1 MDLDTKEQRLR
12 EEVAGRGSLLIAFSG
27 GVDSSLLAAIAREV
41 LGDRCRAVF
50 LESPLVSRAEIQG
63 ARQAAA
69 DLGIPLEMIPLPVLE
84 EEAVLKNPPD
94 RCYHCRKLSARI
106 LKERA
111 RELGLACVADGAS
124 ASDLG
129 EHRPGI
135 RAAGEEG
142 ILHPLM
148 EAGLTKEQ
156 IRAIARR
163 RGYGFWNRPSAA
175 CLASRIPY
183 GEELSTVK
191 LRMIEGAE
199 ELLHALGFGQVRVRL
214 HGEVARIEVMPGE
227 MEKLWKERERI
238 LETLTEMGFTY
249 VAIDLAGYRSG
260 SMDEVL

>member
-1 MDLDTKEQRLR
+1 
-12 EEVAGRGSLLIAFSG
+12 
-27 GVDSSLLAAIAREV
+27 
-41 LGDRCRAVF
+41 
-50 LESPLVSRAEIQG
+50 
-63 ARQAAA
+63 
-69 DLGIPLEMIPLPVLE
+69 
-84 EEAVLKNPPD
+84 
-94 RCYHCRKLSARI
+94 
-106 LKERA
+106 
-111 RELGLACVADGAS
+111 
-124 ASDLG
+124 
-129 EHRPGI
+129 
-135 RAAGEEG
+135 
-142 ILHPLM
+142 M

-227 MEKLWKERERI
+227 MENLWKERERI